1 MSEVFHRFA
10 KRASDAAGSPWAFIA
25 ALGIVIAWLLVGP
38 LFRFSDTW
46 QLTIN
51 TASSIVPTL
60 MVFLIQNTQNR
71 DAKVLHLKLD
81 KLLSDLDG
89 GASPFINLE
98 ALSDH
103 DIDRIAQRLIGLAA
117 DRRQAPE
124 GSGTPTPKLGPG
136 TTPTEHR

>member
-10 KRASDAAGSPWAFIA
+10 KHASEAAGSPWAFIGSLA
-25 ALGIVIAWLLVGP
+25 IVVTWLLLGP

-71 DAKVLHLKLD
+71 DAKVVHLKLD

-98 ALSDH
+98 ALSDR
-103 DIDRIAQRLIGLAA
+103 DIDRIAHRLIGLASVPGQTPERSE
-117 DRRQAPE
+117 DPSAP
-124 GSGTPTPKLGPG
+124 GSGTRP
-136 TTPTEHR
+136 